1 MTLFILILI
10 LFNNSYFYLVLNFD
24 FSHTFLCRLGV
35 YKVSMSFINGIEQ
48 DITNFFSGA
57 SDTFSGVVNFGS
69 NIVNGVENAI
79 QGVVHSIAN
88 IAQGIYNGILTIGND
103 IATIFGQLGGAIWH
117 GLVSFATSFGTFF
130 YEAFHIVA
138 SAVYG
143 AFQRISNAFEYIGKW
158 IWSGIVHIGDA
169 LSSAGEWL
177 YNGFREIGYSL
188 LQLPVIFGD
197 IYADI
202 KSFFATIWNGLVAV
216 SSDILNALTTFTSSV
231 EGLFNGAVDYI
242 GNVFNDLK
250 YVPEDASKYVTSKI
264 ASVLPKVASYNLFFE
279 EMKSLDRLTENMAR
293 KKTLTPILLK
303 IGSPFIAG
311 LTSLLT
317 ESAIQ
322 SFFPEITGV
331 SALSRTQVNTP
342 PKSSVTSKIN
352 IPNPFQSVSSSYTP
366 PTVTQPPSA
375 NVQLNQPYTFEK
387 YVVGVR
393 ENDEEILTAL
403 PTVNNKLV
411 SPYPNSVTAIDQMSV
426 NGYIV
431 QKTRE
436 FISFSAIDNVNVL
449 PYAQLKVTKVSEK
462 DTVNVN
468 FVGGISVQ
476 TYLLGVPI
484 CLPPA
489 NNAPVSSISGAIN
502 EGVESSIEMCLEIEN
517 VMGDSVSASASVFSS
532 GILPGRSPVQYTQQN
547 AVTAST
553 SVFSSGI
560 LPAQYTQQ
568 DAVTATV
575 STYSSSSAP

>member
-10 LFNNSYFYLVLNFD
+10 LFDNSYFYLILNFD

-169 LSSAGEWL
+169 LNSAGEWL

-331 SALSRTQVNTP
+331 SQLSRTQVNTP

-502 EGVESSIEMCLEIEN
+502 EGIDSSIQLCLEIGN
-517 VMGDSVSASASVFSS
+517 IIGNSVSASTSLFNNSYIPAQYMQSDTATASVSVFSS
-532 GILPGRSPVQYTQQN
+532 PYI
-547 AVTAST
+547 
-553 SVFSSGI
+553 
-560 LPAQYTQQ
+560 PAQYIQS
-568 DAVTATV
+568 DTATASV
-575 STYSSSSAP
+575 SPYSG

>member
-1 MTLFILILI
+1 LSLFLLILV
-10 LFNNSYFYLVLNFD
+10 LFDNGYPYFVLYFD
-24 FSHTFLCRLGV
+24 FSHTFLFRVGV
-35 YKVSMSFINGIEQ
+35 YKVSMSFISGTEQ

-69 NIVNGVENAI
+69 NIVNGVQNAI

-143 AFQRISNAFEYIGKW
+143 AFQRISSAFEYIGKW

-169 LSSAGEWL
+169 LAGVGEWF

-188 LQLPVIFGD
+188 MQLPVIFGN

-202 KSFFATIWNGLVAV
+202 KSFFATVWNGLVAV
-216 SSDILNALTTFTSSV
+216 GGDILNALTTFASDV
-231 EGLFNGAVDYI
+231 EGLFNGAVDYV
-242 GNVFNDLK
+242 GEVFNDLK
-250 YVPEDASKYVTSKI
+250 YAPEDASKYVTSKI

-279 EMKSLDRLTENMAR
+279 EMKSLDRLAENMAT

-311 LTSLLT
+311 LTALMT
-317 ESAIQ
+317 ESAIG

-331 SALSRTQVNTP
+331 SGLPRTQVNTP
-342 PKSSVTSKIN
+342 PKSGVTSKIS

-366 PTVTQPPSA
+366 PTVTQPPRTS
-375 NVQLNQPYTFEK
+375 VQLKQPYTFEK

-403 PTVNNKLV
+403 PTVSNKLV

-431 QKTRE
+431 QITRE
-436 FISFSAIDNVNVL
+436 FISFSTANGVYVL
-449 PYAQLKVTKVSEK
+449 PYAQLKVAKLSEE
-462 DTVNVN
+462 DSVNVD
-468 FVGGISVQ
+468 FEGGVSVE

-489 NNAPVSSISGAIN
+489 NNAPVSSISGTIN
-502 EGVESSIEMCLEIEN
+502 EGIDSNVQMCLEIEN
-517 VMGDSVSASASVFSS
+517 IASDSMS
-532 GILPGRSPVQYTQQN
+532 
-547 AVTAST
+547 AST
-553 SVFSSGI
+553 SIFSSGI
-560 LPAQYTQQ
+560 LPAEYMEY
-568 DAVTATV
+568 DTATASV
-575 STYSSSSAP
+575 SLYSSSSAPA